1 VVAAADSWTAAQ
13 TCVVKPSTGL
23 MLWIAS
29 CALVVLIAYIA
40 EGSQLALVVF
50 VVWLVARVFR
60 DIGWFLRMKDRSK
73 GQKHD
78 RERE

>member
-1 VVAAADSWTAAQ
+1 
-13 TCVVKPSTGL
+13 VKSNISL
-23 MLWIAS
+23 MLWLVS
-29 CALVVLIAYIA
+29 GGLVVLIAYIA

-50 VVWLVARVFR
+50 VAWLVARVFR

-78 RERE
+78 HERE